1 MEELQPAG
9 RRWRKV
15 LLVGVITLAVTIGG
29 STIYLKAAGVQIF
42 ALITASQ
49 TPALP
54 TSAPATATSA
64 TTAEASTAPAP
75 TTRPIEWA
83 TPLQH
88 AGLPNLHR
96 VDTGLYRGAQPTP
109 EGIQE
114 LKKMGI
120 KTIINLRTLHSD
132 RDGLADTGLAYETI
146 SFATWHPED
155 DDIVR
160 FLQIVTDKTRW
171 PIFVH
176 CQHGSDRTGTMCAIY
191 RIAVQGWSKD
201 EAIREMTQGGF
212 GFHEGWQNL
221 LIYLRKLDVPAI
233 KHLAGLQ

>member
-15 LLVGVITLAVTIGG
+15 LLVGVVLLAVTIGG

-42 ALITASQ
+42 ALVTASQ

-54 TSAPATATSA
+54 TSAPATATS
-64 TTAEASTAPAP
+64 TTAAETSTAPAP

-83 TPLQH
+83 APLRH
-88 AGLPNLHR
+88 AGLPNLH
-96 VDTGLYRGAQPTP
+96 
-109 EGIQE
+109 
-114 LKKMGI
+114 
-120 KTIINLRTLHSD
+120 SD
-132 RDGLADTGLAYETI
+132 RDELADTGLAYETI

-171 PIFVH
+171 PVFVH

-221 LIYLRKLDVPAI
+221 ILYFSKLDVPAI
-233 KHLAGLQ
+233 KHRAGLP